1 MRIPALVIFLSLL
14 SMPLTGPVL
23 AQSDTRGLIDRLD
36 RLERDLNT
44 LQSQVYRG
52 QGGRPAA
59 SSGGGDNGPVANG
72 AYGMLDDRLNKLE
85 DQMRDLTGQIE
96 KNQFALSQL
105 SAKLERSQSD
115 LEFRL
120 KQLEDKQSGA
130 GSLPPVAPPIAP
142 PAGDAAKP
150 GSLEFVPGEGPGFL
164 GKPGDRPS
172 AVTSPPVAP
181 ATKTAAEQFDSAFL
195 LLRNADY
202 DGATKGFQTFLAQH
216 GSDPLAGNAAYWLGQ
231 ISFAQGHYDQA
242 AVIFLDAY
250 QKYPKSAKASE
261 SLLKVGLSMG
271 NLNKKKE
278 ACAAL
283 HRFQSEY
290 PDASDSLK
298 RQATAERQKQ
308 GC

>member
-1 MRIPALVIFLSLL
+1 MRFSALVIILSLL
-14 SMPLTGPVL
+14 SGPIW
-23 AQSDTRGLIDRLD
+23 AQSDTRGLVDRLD
-36 RLERDLNT
+36 RLERDLNL

-52 QGGRPAA
+52 QGGRSSA
-59 SSGGGDNGPVANG
+59 SSGGGDTGAVASG

-85 DQMRDLTGQIE
+85 EQMRDLTGQIE

-105 SAKLERSQSD
+105 SAKFDRSQSD
-115 LEFRL
+115 LDFRL

-130 GSLPPVAPPIAP
+130 ALPPVAPPVA
-142 PAGDAAKP
+142 DAAKP
-150 GSLEFVPGEGPGFL
+150 GGLDFVPGEAPGFL
-164 GKPGDRPS
+164 GKPGDKPS
-172 AVTSPPVAP
+172 AAPPTA
-181 ATKTAAEQFDSAFL
+181 KTASEQFDAAFA
-195 LLRNADY
+195 LLRNSDY
-202 DGATKGFQTFLAQH
+202 DGATKGFQAFLAQH

-231 ISFAQGHYDQA
+231 ISFAEGHYDQA